1 MDSIYLPY
9 GEGMYPLYTDDGKAA
24 AAFGSAVRALCVGKS
39 VYVGQFVKSM
49 KYNETKIERL
59 FDGSNPAFGRIR
71 IEQLGRGYFIGKKP
85 EAIDIA
91 MASEGLGRCTKLLA
105 GDEYDVVI
113 LDELTIALHFGLLA
127 TDEALAAL
135 QRRSPSVEVVVTG
148 RYAPQALLDVADL
161 VTDMREVKHYYAQ
174 GILSRDGIDR

>member
-59 FDGSNPAFGRIR
+59 FDGPNPAFGRIR
-71 IEQLGRGYFIGKKP
+71 IEQLGRGVPSAKNRKP
-85 EAIDIA
+85 STLQWLPKGYSAA
-91 MASEGLGRCTKLLA
+91 PGCLR
-105 GDEYDVVI
+105 
-113 LDELTIALHFGLLA
+113 A
-127 TDEALAAL
+127 TN
-135 QRRSPSVEVVVTG
+135 T
-148 RYAPQALLDVADL
+148 
-161 VTDMREVKHYYAQ
+161 TW
-174 GILSRDGIDR
+174 